1 MAQNLTLESNMDI
14 NIDDFFGNVPDL
26 AQTADAAADRQADY
40 EKNGGGGKGGDGFQR
55 FVGVMSVKNPT
66 EIVRFLH
73 DQPVVAYMHE
83 IYDPGGKPPYRN
95 AICYRN
101 NCDFCAAGDE
111 PKWKC
116 AWILVHKNHSFT
128 GGKEKKKILQP
139 SIKVLLKG
147 ENFAGPFK
155 ERQKQLANYKHTFES
170 FDFEMKQFG
179 EGFGTK
185 YSFSEIMGTEPL
197 ALPEQ
202 LPRMFEESKG
212 KTLEED
218 RAEARRVFSN
228 PEFAK
233 IYLKNFLAKMCDVS
247 ERPRLIALATAGD
260 AAESGRP
267 NH

>member
-1 MAQNLTLESNMDI
+1 MEVDLNS
-14 NIDDFFGNVPDL
+14 FFGNVPDL
-26 AQTADAAADRQADY
+26 EQAADAAAERQAEY
-40 EKNGGGGKGGDGFQR
+40 EKNGGGAKGGDGFQR
-55 FVGVMSVKNPT
+55 FVGIMSVKNPV
-66 EIVRFLH
+66 EVVRFLH

-83 IYDPGGKPPYRN
+83 AYDPGGKPPYRN
-95 AICYRN
+95 AICFRN

-111 PKWKC
+111 PVWKC
-116 AWILVHKNHSFT
+116 AWLVLHKNHSFS
-128 GGKEKKKILQP
+128 GKDKSKKIIQP

-155 ERQKQLANYKHTFES
+155 ERQKQLANYKHNFES

-185 YSFSEIMGTEPL
+185 YSFTEIMGTEAL
-197 ALPEQ
+197 VLPEQ

-218 RAEARRVFSN
+218 RAEAKRVFSN

-233 IYLKNFLAKMCDVS
+233 IYLQNFLVKMADVS
-247 ERPRLIALATAGD
+247 ERPRLIALATAAA
-260 AAESGRP
+260 AAETGRP
-267 NH
+267 AH